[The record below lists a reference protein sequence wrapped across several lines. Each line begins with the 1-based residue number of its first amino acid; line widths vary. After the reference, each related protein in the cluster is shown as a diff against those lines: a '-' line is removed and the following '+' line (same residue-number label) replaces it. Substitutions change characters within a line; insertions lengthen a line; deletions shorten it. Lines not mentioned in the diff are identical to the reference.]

1 MAWEGGD
8 RAGMWGRVAVRQ
20 GRKEALAR
28 ATSQKDNLFTGR
40 DLCLPGENFSD
51 PCYPKLSSIKA
62 F

>member
-1 MAWEGGD
+1 
-8 RAGMWGRVAVRQ
+8 MWGRVVVRQ

-28 ATSQKDNLFTGR
+28 ATSQKDNLLIGR